1 MALTQVKAAGITADA
16 IDETKLAD
24 DSIDSEHYNDGS
36 IDHAHLANDCVDG
49 DNIQD
54 DAVNSEHIAAGAV
67 DLEHMS
73 SESVDEDN
81 LHISNAGSNGQYLQ
95 KQSGNAG
102 GLTWATVAA
111 ATDTL
116 SFRNL
121 LMNGDMSVSQR
132 TDQYPGEYYNRTSN
146 GYYGPDRWKYGIS
159 SHGTYRIGQL
169 TASPPTGFSY
179 YANIRCT
186 TADTSIAA
194 ASYVYMSYSL
204 EGNEVQQILKG
215 SGSAKQLSLQFW
227 VKAASTGTCVAEL
240 VDEDNSRHCCVS
252 FSISSADTWEKKTMT
267 FPADT
272 TGALDS
278 DANESMKLLIWI
290 IAGSNY
296 TSGTLATSWAST
308 TTANRAVGANLNVGD
323 AVDDYFRITG
333 MQLELGDTN
342 TDFEYIPTSVTL
354 RGCQRYLWFIG
365 ESAGSDGPMVGWVYN
380 DTNTSR
386 WLDLRFPVIMR
397 ATPTCSF
404 SNPASGSWANEG
416 ITKWSGSG
424 RWYSNTAGSVAW
436 LNQFYATAE
445 M

>member
-1 MALTQVKAAGITADA
+1 
-16 IDETKLAD
+16 
-24 DSIDSEHYNDGS
+24 
-36 IDHAHLANDCVDG
+36 
-49 DNIQD
+49 
-54 DAVNSEHIAAGAV
+54 
-67 DLEHMS
+67 
-73 SESVDEDN
+73 
-81 LHISNAGSNGQYLQ
+81 
-95 KQSGNAG
+95 
-102 GLTWATVAA
+102 
-111 ATDTL
+111 
-116 SFRNL
+116 
-121 LMNGDMSVSQR
+121 MNGDMSVSQR
-132 TDQYPGEYYNRTSN
+132 QDNYTGEYFNRTTS

-169 TASPPTGFSY
+169 TASPPAGFGH

-186 TADTSIAA
+186 TADQSIAA
-194 ASYVYMSYSL
+194 ASYVYMSYSF

-272 TGALDS
+272 TGAFTAD
-278 DANESMKLLIWI
+278 DNESMKLLIWI
-290 IAGSNY
+290 VAGSNY

-323 AVDDYFRITG
+323 ATDDYFRITG

-342 TDFEYIPTSVTL
+342 TDFEYVPYPTQL
-354 RGCQRYLWFIG
+354 LACQRYLFYWNQSVSSG
-365 ESAGSDGPMVGWVYN
+365 ATGHCVGWVYN

-386 WLDLRFPVIMR
+386 WLDLRWPTRMR
-397 ATPTCSF
+397 AAPTYSP
-404 SNPASGSWANEG
+404 SNPASGGWATEAVTATG
-416 ITKWSGSG
+416 GSG
-424 RWYSNTAGSVAW
+424 RWSSNTAGSTAY
-436 LNQFYATAE
+436 LNNLWASAE